1 MKLLDSFYKKD
12 IRALSKIISAIENNQ
27 NGVQDIL
34 GELFPKS
41 AQAIRIGITG
51 PPGAGKSTLVNGL
64 AHLFLKNQ
72 KRVGILAVDPT
83 SPFTGGALLGDRV
96 RMHEFPTTGEV
107 YFRSMATRGARGGLS
122 AATDNAAVAAAAFG
136 YDIVL
141 IETVGVG
148 QIEIDIIDTCDV
160 VVVVLVPESGDSVQ
174 TMKAGLMEIGDIFV
188 VNKADRPGSDKMV
201 AELRYAVRNWK
212 RTDKTWDTPVI
223 GTEASSGKNVDKLYE
238 TIIRFVEHTRS
249 TGRFAARRREQISK
263 KILAVLQNR
272 VKKEFLDHFEADAG
286 LEAVVDD
293 IMKGTGNPYL
303 AGEELFRKFE
313 KTKSQRV
320 KP

>member
-1 MKLLDSFYKKD
+1 MKLLEQFYKKD

-27 NGVQDIL
+27 NGVQKIL
-34 GELFPKS
+34 GELFPKAKS
-41 AQAIRIGITG
+41 AVRIGITG

-64 AHLFLKNQ
+64 AHQFLKEQ
-72 KRVGILAVDPT
+72 KKVGILAVDPT

-148 QIEIDIIDTCDV
+148 QIEIDIIDACDV

-188 VNKADRPGSDKMV
+188 VNKSDRPGSDKMV

-212 RTDKTWDTPVI
+212 RSDKSWDFPVI
-223 GTEASSGKNVDKLYE
+223 GTEGTTGKNIDKLFE
-238 TIIRFVEHTRS
+238 TINKFLEYARS
-249 TGRFAARRREQISK
+249 LGRFETRRKEQVARKLIA
-263 KILAVLQNR
+263 IMQNR
-272 VKKEFLDHFEADAG
+272 FKKEFLDHFEADTG
-286 LEAVVDD
+286 LEKVVDD
-293 IMKGTGNPYL
+293 IMQGKTNPYD
-303 AGEELFRKFE
+303 AGTELYQKFE
-313 KTKSQRV
+313 KTKS
-320 KP
+320 

>member
-1 MKLLDSFYKKD
+1 MKLLEQFYKKD

-27 NGVQDIL
+27 NGVQKIL

-41 AQAIRIGITG
+41 KSAVRIGITG

-64 AHLFLKNQ
+64 AHQFLKAQ
-72 KRVGILAVDPT
+72 KKVGILAVDPT

-122 AATDNAAVAAAAFG
+122 AATDNAAVAAGAFG
-136 YDIVL
+136 YDFVL

-148 QIEIDIIDTCDV
+148 QIEIDIIDACDI

-188 VNKADRPGSDKMV
+188 VNKSDRPGSDKMV

-212 RTDKTWDTPVI
+212 RSDKSWEIPVI
-223 GTEASSGKNVDKLYE
+223 ATEGTTGKNIDKLFE
-238 TIIRFVEHTRS
+238 TISKFLENGRNS
-249 TGRFAARRREQISK
+249 GRFETRRKEQVSRKLMAIM
-263 KILAVLQNR
+263 QNR
-272 VKKEFLDHFEADAG
+272 FKREFLDHFEADTG
-286 LEAVVDD
+286 LEKVVDD
-293 IMKGTGNPYL
+293 IMAGKTNPYD
-303 AGEELFRKFE
+303 AGTELYQKFE
-313 KTKSQRV
+313 KGRA
-320 KP
+320 

>member
-1 MKLLDSFYKKD
+1 MSLLDKFNQKD
-12 IRALSKIISAIENNQ
+12 IRALSKIISAIEDNQ
-27 NGVQDIL
+27 IGVQKIL
-34 GELFPKS
+34 GELYPKAGS
-41 AQAIRIGITG
+41 AVRIGITG

-64 AHLFLKNQ
+64 AHLFLKHG
-72 KRVGILAVDPT
+72 KKVGVLAVDPT

-96 RMHEFPTTGEV
+96 RMHEFPTTGEI

-122 AATDNAAVAAAAFG
+122 AATDNAAVAVGAFG

-160 VVVVLVPESGDSVQ
+160 VVVVLVPESGDSIQ

-201 AELRYAVRNWK
+201 AELRYGIGNWK
-212 RTDKTWDTPVI
+212 HTNKSWPAPVI
-223 GTEASSGKNVDKLYE
+223 ATEATHDKNVDKLFE
-238 TIIRFVEHTRS
+238 VIGQFVEHLKTS
-249 TGRFAARRREQISK
+249 GRFEAHRREQISK
-263 KILAVLQNR
+263 KVLSVLQAR
-272 VKKEFLDHFEADAG
+272 FKREFLDHVDADTR

-293 IMKGTGNPYL
+293 IMSGKSNPYL
-303 AGEELFRKFE
+303 AGEELYKKFE
-313 KTKSQRV
+313 KQKTLRV
-320 KP
+320 QT

>member
-12 IRALSKIISAIENNQ
+12 VRALSKIISAIENNQ
-27 NGVQDIL
+27 NGVQEIL
-34 GELFPKS
+34 SELFPKS
-41 AQAIRIGITG
+41 AKAVRIGITG

-64 AHLFLKNQ
+64 AHQFLNSGKQ
-72 KRVGILAVDPT
+72 IGILAVDPT

-122 AATDNAAVAAAAFG
+122 SATDNAAVAAAAFG

-148 QIEIDIIDTCDV
+148 QIEIDIIDACDV

-174 TMKAGLMEIGDIFV
+174 TMKAGLMEIGDVFV

-201 AELRYAVRNWK
+201 AELRYASRNWK
-212 RTDKTWDTPVI
+212 RTDKSWDIPVI
-223 GTEASSGKNVDKLYE
+223 STEATNGKNVDKLFE
-238 TIIRFVEHTRS
+238 SINKFIAHVQS
-249 TGRFAARRREQISK
+249 TGRFESHRRDQIAK

-272 VKKEFLDHFEADAG
+272 FKKEFLDHFDAETG
-286 LEAVVDD
+286 LEAVVND
-293 IMKGTGNPYL
+293 IMNGKTNPYL
-303 AGEELFRKFE
+303 AGEELYRKFE
-313 KTKSQRV
+313 KQKAQQV

>member
-1 MKLLDSFYKKD
+1 MKLLGSFYKKD
-12 IRALSKIISAIENNQ
+12 VRALSKIISAIENNQ
-27 NGVQDIL
+27 NGVQEIL

-41 AQAIRIGITG
+41 ATAIRIGITG

-64 AHLFLKNQ
+64 AHQFLKDQ
-72 KRVGILAVDPT
+72 KKIGILAVDPT

-96 RMHEFPTTGEV
+96 RMHEFPTTGEI

-122 AATDNAAVAAAAFG
+122 AATDNAAVALGAFG

-148 QIEIDIIDTCDV
+148 QIEIDIIDACDV

-174 TMKAGLMEIGDIFV
+174 TMKAGLMEIGNIFV

-212 RTDKTWDTPVI
+212 RSDKSWDIPVI
-223 GTEASSGKNVDKLYE
+223 ATEATHDKNIDKLFEAINRY
-238 TIIRFVEHTRS
+238 IEHAQT
-249 TGRFAARRREQISK
+249 TGSFESHRREQISR
-263 KILAVLQNR
+263 KILNVLESR
-272 VKKEFLDHFEADAG
+272 FKKEFLDHFDAAAG
-286 LEAVVDD
+286 LEAVVND
-293 IMKGTGNPYL
+293 IMKGNSNPYL
-303 AGEELFRKFE
+303 AGDKLYHKFE
-313 KTKSQRV
+313 IQKTQRV

>member
-1 MKLLDSFYKKD
+1 MKLLEQFYKGD

-27 NGVQDIL
+27 NGVHKIL
-34 GELFPKS
+34 GELFPK
-41 AQAIRIGITG
+41 ATAAVRIGITG

-64 AHLFLKNQ
+64 AHQFLKAQ
-72 KRVGILAVDPT
+72 KKVGILAVDPT

-122 AATDNAAVAAAAFG
+122 LATDNAAVAAGAFG

-148 QIEIDIIDTCDV
+148 QIEIDIIDACDV

-174 TMKAGLMEIGDIFV
+174 TMKAGLMEIGDVFV

-201 AELRYAVRNWK
+201 AELRYAVKNWK
-212 RTDKTWDTPVI
+212 RSDKSWDIPVI
-223 GTEASSGKNVDKLYE
+223 ATEGTTGKNIDKLFE
-238 TIIRFVEHTRS
+238 TINKFLEYSKS
-249 TGRFAARRREQISK
+249 TGRFETRRKEQVSRK
-263 KILAVLQNR
+263 LMSVMQNR
-272 VKKEFLDHFEADAG
+272 FKREFLDHFEADAG
-286 LEAVVDD
+286 LDQVVDD
-293 IMKGTGNPYL
+293 IMKGITNPYD
-303 AGEELFRKFE
+303 AGTELYKKFE
-313 KTKSQRV
+313 KK
-320 KP
+320 KA